1 MVQDVDDDSGSGDNF
16 GEFIDVDQYDEENK
30 NDNDSGMLGF
40 KSPELKT
47 LNESIKKMMLGSQR
61 TI

>member
-1 MVQDVDDDSGSGDNF
+1 MVQDVDSDSGSGDNF
-16 GEFIDVDQYDEENK
+16 GEFIDDIDEENK
-30 NDNDSGMLGF
+30 NDNESGMLGF